1 MSASSS
7 LGLFTGPNRA
17 RVNQSAGT
25 GKSLYLMLSWIQ

>member
-7 LGLFTGPNRA
+7 LGQFTGPSRA

-25 GKSLYLMLSWIQ
+25 GKSLMLSMIQ